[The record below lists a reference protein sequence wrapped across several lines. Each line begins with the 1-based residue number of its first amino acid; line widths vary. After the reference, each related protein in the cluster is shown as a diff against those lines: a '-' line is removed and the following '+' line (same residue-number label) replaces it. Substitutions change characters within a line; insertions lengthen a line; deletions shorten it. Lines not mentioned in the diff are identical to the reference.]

1 MSEQVMT
8 SQVLEGAASVLLDRA
23 KRHSVSF
30 VLPAYNEEE
39 NITKAIEDTVTV
51 ASRHC
56 SEFNDVLG
64 EDRTPVLPVR
74 GG

>member
-1 MSEQVMT
+1 MSEHVMT
-8 SQVLEGAASVLLDRA
+8 SQVVEDVPSVLFDRA

-51 ASRHC
+51 LSLIHI
-56 SEFNDVLG
+56 
-64 EDRTPVLPVR
+64 
-74 GG
+74 